1 MRFRILA
8 AALLLGLTSLPSHAV
23 VIGSGGVNP
32 YAFSWSFNTGTSLLT
47 GNGSLTVS
55 GFNSSSLT
63 VNVSLTN
70 TSLLGGQGG
79 ERLTAFGF
87 GIDPNA
93 TSVGFVD
100 ASDGGMVNAVLGQ
113 NFPSYQGVEICAIG
127 GATCAGGGNGGIFG
141 GASDSFSI
149 VLGGTWGNSV
159 NIDPIAIKYQTG
171 YGSFE
176 FSPCA
181 GEGCRP
187 PPPRVPEPATL
198 GLLGLGLAGIGF
210 ARRRRA

>member
-1 MRFRILA
+1 
-8 AALLLGLTSLPSHAV
+8 
-23 VIGSGGVNP
+23 VIIGYGGVNP
-32 YAFSWSFNTGTSLLT
+32 YAFSWSYNTGTSMLT
-47 GNGSLTVS
+47 GNGSLMVG

-63 VNVSLTN
+63 VNVTLNN

-100 ASDGGMVNAVLGQ
+100 ANDGGLVNAVLGQ
-113 NFPSYQGVEICAIG
+113 NFPAYRGVEICAIG
-127 GATCAGGGNGGIFG
+127 GNTCAGGANGGIFG
-141 GASDSFSI
+141 GASDTFSI

-171 YGSFE
+171 YGSFR
-176 FSPCA
+176 S
-181 GEGCRP
+181 
-187 PPPRVPEPATL
+187 PPRWVFWAW
-198 GLLGLGLAGIGF
+198 LL
-210 ARRRRA
+210 RV